1 MTDSLPR
8 TSHPLLYTFGRTEG
22 GNVEDRHTGIKTSY
36 CGRQALE
43 RLATRFPQLYVAP
56 REGAQEAHRLASGR
70 GVSPANANLDHFVT
84 DPEDELRQVDT
95 PSGPIWVLF
104 LKQRCDFETFLQI
117 VGHKSSPVAIAP
129 TVGAITYL
137 GLADWEKVAEARAS
151 YLASGGSE
159 WGAEFARLAATPGAF
174 RSRIVV
180 ISEGPYSNIDAGQTP
195 YDILEVWD
203 EVTAD
208 VVGLICATGAY
219 NAQLATLFLGVSE
232 DGYAGGRITEYL
244 NDDQM
249 GCIDEMARE
258 IADACAQIQASC
270 TPEDCASPFD
280 YLLRLKRTP
289 LLQY

>member
-1 MTDSLPR
+1 M
-8 TSHPLLYTFGRTEG
+8 E
-22 GNVEDRHTGIKTSY
+22 TSY
-36 CGRQALE
+36 GGRQALE
-43 RLATRFPQLYVAP
+43 RLAKRFPQLYVAP
-56 REGAQEAHRLASGR
+56 CEGAQEAHRLAAGR
-70 GVSPANANLDHFVT
+70 GIAPDNANLDHFAM

-117 VGHKSSPVAIAP
+117 IGHKSSPAAIAP

-137 GLADWEKVAEARAS
+137 GLADWGKVAAARTS
-151 YLASGGSE
+151 YLASGGSD

-180 ISEGPYSNIDAGQTP
+180 ISEGPYSNIDAGRTP
-195 YDILEVWD
+195 YGREEWLRVSRKIRLYHECAHVVCRSEMPDHILEVWD

-219 NAQLATLFLGVSE
+219 SARLATLFLGVSE
-232 DGYAGGRITEYL
+232 DGYTGGRITEYL

-249 GCIDEMARE
+249 GRIDEVARE
-258 IADACAQIQASC
+258 IAGACARIQASC
-270 TPEDCASPFD
+270 TPQDCASPFD
-280 YLLRLKRTP
+280 YLLRLKRAP